1 MSKIFAQSL
10 LTTRSVCGEVVSIAA
25 FQAIDLGSI
34 PGRRIEV
41 CWGLNFIQE
50 DFLTPSI
57 DVIIPRLVARP
68 FEKKKTFLTTRPCLK
83 ILSLHLNVKFSRQFM
98 LIFSTFNFS
107 SSGSNYFGF
116 RKTRILYLHLHWSD
130 DWGQEIWVT
139 NCLVIS
145 FCHTGAIE
153 AFLCSVKKLFFP
165 QEFASLSKIICYQPA
180 FPIS

>member
-1 MSKIFAQSL
+1 MSKIFAQRF
-10 LTTRSVCGEVVSIAA
+10 LTTGSVDGVVASIAA
-25 FQAIDLGSI
+25 FQAVDLGSI

-41 CWGLNFIQE
+41 CWGLNFMQ
-50 DFLTPSI
+50 DDSLTPPI
-57 DVIIPRLVARP
+57 DVIIPRFVAQP
-68 FEKKKTFLTTRPCLK
+68 LTKKTFLTTRPCLK
-83 ILSLHLNVKFSRQFM
+83 ILSLHLNGKFSRQFM

-130 DWGQEIWVT
+130 YWGQEIWVT